1 MLNTYYGGKKLPFL
15 GPPIVWIC
23 CCGSRSKFGPEESGT
38 SPNLGAE
45 DPARPRSLKLF
56 YKLKTLSILHC
67 LLNVNK

>member
-38 SPNLGAE
+38 SPNLAAE
-45 DPARPRSLKLF
+45 DQARPRSLKRF
-56 YKLKTLSILHC
+56 
-67 LLNVNK
+67 